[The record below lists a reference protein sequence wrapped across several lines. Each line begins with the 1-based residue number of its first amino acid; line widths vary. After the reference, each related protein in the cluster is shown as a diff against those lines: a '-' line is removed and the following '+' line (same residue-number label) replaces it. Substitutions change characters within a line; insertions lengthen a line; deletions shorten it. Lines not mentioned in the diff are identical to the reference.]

1 MRYTRFK
8 RIANMIGFA
17 SLAIGMTR
25 CDDPKPPP
33 QAAQITPE
41 EMSRKI
47 NAVETVQEQ
56 NEVASYQYYMQQQSQ
71 RERAGDKAG
80 R

>member
-1 MRYTRFK
+1 MRGTCFR
-8 RIANMIGFA
+8 RVANIIGFA
-17 SLAIGMTR
+17 SLAIGVTG
-25 CDDPKPPP
+25 CGDPKPPP

-56 NEVASYQYYMQQQSQ
+56 NEAASYQYYMQQQNE
-71 RERAGDKAG
+71 REHAGSKAA

>member
-8 RIANMIGFA
+8 RIAKMIGFA
-17 SLAIGMTR
+17 SLAIGMAG
-25 CDDPKPPP
+25 CGDPKPPP

-56 NEVASYQYYMQQQSQ
+56 NEAASYQYYMQQQNEH
-71 RERAGDKAG
+71 ERAGGKSA